1 MSLLDLIAA
10 ADERGLAASAVACLE
25 RCLPQPAPG
34 ATGPEPLRP
43 LWAACAEPRLWP
55 ARLAEART
63 ALDAFAH
70 PGEPAA
76 RVRDLLAA
84 APGDRAGEG
93 LRAWADACSVLALE
107 VHLGHDMTAPATPD
121 PVARCRA
128 GDPSGAGPLLA
139 GEAARQTA
147 ILEMLAALDEDA
159 PATAGLRQIRDV
171 STEGGRI
178 LRAAAARRGRVR
190 S

>member
-10 ADERGLAASAVACLE
+10 ADDRGLAAGAVACLE
-25 RCLPQPAPG
+25 RCLPRPAPG
-34 ATGPEPLRP
+34 AGPDPLRP

-63 ALDAFAH
+63 ALDTAGD
-70 PGEPAA
+70 PGAPAA

-84 APGDRAGEG
+84 APDDRAGDP

-107 VHLGHDMTAPATPD
+107 VHLGHDTTAPATPD
-121 PVARCRA
+121 QVARCRA

-147 ILEMLAALDEDA
+147 ILEMLAAMDGAA

-171 STEGGRI
+171 STEGQRV

-190 S
+190 G